1 MEQKMKRLSEELNCQ
16 RQNAESA
23 RQSLEQ
29 KLKAK
34 EKEYQEVRQEELFQ
48 LLIVEEMKS
57 HGLCL
62 CFFVTT
68 FQLTAITLPERCR
81 IICYCLLGISLFERF
96 G

>member
-34 EKEYQEVRQEELFQ
+34 EKEYQEVRQEELF
-48 LLIVEEMKS
+48 
-57 HGLCL
+57 
-62 CFFVTT
+62 
-68 FQLTAITLPERCR
+68 
-81 IICYCLLGISLFERF
+81 
-96 G
+96 